1 MLTNQSEKNWDALKS
16 EWEKLGCS
24 QIRMRKNISSLGCS
38 KIRVRKIGMLSNQN
52 DKKTFLQHSMVWLAF
67 RDLGYWNTEIIFI
80 STNQFLL
87 LQKSFFNQSI
97 SQSSIVCSICV
108 IFTNYKKN
116 MLLRRNPYKLL
127 FFGMF
132 SHFHSFHLN
141 LDPLHLHP
149 PGPGGLVQD
158 VLHEVANHLPLRQ
171 DLRQGLKRDSDYFH
185 VHEPILGNI
194 DWT

>member
-1 MLTNQSEKNWDALKS
+1 MT
-16 EWEKLGCS
+16 C
-24 QIRMRKNISSLGCS
+24 ISRFGVLEY
-38 KIRVRKIGMLSNQN
+38 RNN
-52 DKKTFLQHSMVWLAF
+52 F
-67 RDLGYWNTEIIFI
+67 Y
-80 STNQFLL
+80 
-87 LQKSFFNQSI
+87 FNQSI
-97 SQSSIVCSICV
+97 SPLTEIIFQPINFSILYSLLNLCH
-108 IFTNYKKN
+108 FHKLQKK
-116 MLLRRNPYKLL
+116 YAFEKKLL
-127 FFGMF
+127 QTPFFGMF